1 MWQARITGHADGVI
15 TFAFSGEARSTF
27 LKNRIG
33 LCTLHP
39 MRECAGLPA
48 RARHAGGAES
58 DVTFPS
64 LVSVEQPVIGF
75 SDLRGLAYDAGAGA
89 RVELT
94 FEGDIFETE
103 DQRNWIDASYKTYST
118 PIAAPRPAAVLA
130 GTRIEQ
136 QVTVRLVT
144 AAPIPPRASTSAA
157 TVELAVADEGVVR
170 RMPAIGFG
178 IGSGADLESADRIE
192 RLRAMRP
199 AHLRVDLDLT
209 ADWRPQLARSLSLC
223 RRLGCDLEAAIDLT
237 IASGDEL
244 QRLRDELATD
254 VTLARLLVY
263 AAGSPSTTPDV
274 LHLAGEQFSVAS
286 SVPEIGVGTRMDL
299 YQIHLFPP
307 PASPLLNWTMNPQ
320 AHSWDVTSLS
330 ETPPAAGEQVR
341 TVLGRHR
348 AALIAVGPVTLGP
361 REWEADRDAAVH
373 PLYES
378 HFAAAWTVAMVKHL
392 AEAGASSVTLFNRL
406 DVVARETPL
415 AAILPALCRSG
426 GDVVVPIR
434 ASHDGIA
441 ALFVRSTDTALLFL
455 SNLTRDEQNVRLPAN
470 LALRIGEMAGMEI
483 ALQPF
488 AATLMRLPYG
498 GDAATTPGPPSRSG

>member
-1 MWQARITGHADGVI
+1 MMMTSNRLLYGSDEPLPSRVPLRAGPLTMLFEAGDLRYISLGSRELVRRIYGAVRDHEWKTIRPVFSSLAVDAATDSFHIRYQAEHRDGDVDFVWQATITGDANGVV

-58 DVTFPS
+58 DVTFPG

-75 SDLRGLAYDAGAGA
+75 SDLRGLSYDAGAGA

-118 PIAAPRPAAVLA
+118 PIAEPRPATVHA

-136 QVTVRLVT
+136 QVTVRLVAT
-144 AAPIPPRASTSAA
+144 SPSLPVRASTSAR
-157 TVELAVADEGVVR
+157 TVELEVVDDSSVR

-178 IGSGADLESADRIE
+178 MESGAELESADQIE
-192 RLRAMRP
+192 RLLAIRP

-209 ADWRPQLARSLSLC
+209 ADWRPKLARGLALC
-223 RRLGCDLEAAIDLT
+223 RRLGCGLEAAIDLT
-237 IASGDEL
+237 IASGAEL
-244 QRLRDELATD
+244 QRLRGELATD
-254 VTLARLLVY
+254 VSLKRVLVY

-274 LHLAGEQFSVAS
+274 LHLAREQLGAS
-286 SVPEIGVGTRMDL
+286 TSVPEIGVGTRMDL

-307 PASPLLNWTMNPQ
+307 PASPLLTWTMNPQ

-348 AALIAVGPVTLGP
+348 DARVAVGPVTLGP
-361 REWEADRDAAVH
+361 REWEAGKNAASDILFMNRIS
-373 PLYES
+373 PRRGPWLWS
-378 HFAAAWTVAMVKHL
+378 SISPKL
-392 AEAGASSVTLFNRL
+392 A
-406 DVVARETPL
+406 P
-415 AAILPALCRSG
+415 
-426 GDVVVPIR
+426 R
-434 ASHDGIA
+434 A
-441 ALFVRSTDTALLFL
+441 
-455 SNLTRDEQNVRLPAN
+455 
-470 LALRIGEMAGMEI
+470 
-483 ALQPF
+483 
-488 AATLMRLPYG
+488 
-498 GDAATTPGPPSRSG
+498 

>member
-1 MWQARITGHADGVI
+1 MFSALAVDAAADSFHIRYQAEHRDGDVDFVWQARITGHADGVI

-48 RARHAGGAES
+48 RARHVGGAES
-58 DVTFPS
+58 DVIFPD

-118 PIAAPRPAAVLA
+118 PIAAPRPAAVRA

-136 QVTVRLVT
+136 QVTVRLV
-144 AAPIPPRASTSAA
+144 AATSPSLPARASTSAA
-157 TVELAVADEGVVR
+157 RVELEVVNESIVR

-178 IGSGADLESADRIE
+178 MESGADLESADRIE
-192 RLRAMRP
+192 RLRATRP

-209 ADWRPQLARSLSLC
+209 ADWRPTLARGLSLC
-223 RRLGCDLEAAIDLT
+223 RRLGCELEAAIDLT
-237 IASGDEL
+237 NASGAEL
-244 QRLRDELATD
+244 QRLRGELATD
-254 VTLARLLVY
+254 VPLARVLVY
-263 AAGSPSTTPDV
+263 AAGSPSTTADV
-274 LHLAGEQFSVAS
+274 LRLAREQLGMLS

-307 PASPLLNWTMNPQ
+307 PESPLLNWTMNPQ

-348 AALIAVGPVTLGP
+348 DARVAVGPVTLGP
-361 REWEADRDAAVH
+361 REWEAGKAAVH

-378 HFAAAWTVAMVKHL
+378 HFAAAWTLAMVKHL

-406 DVVARETPL
+406 DVVASDTPL
-415 AAILPALCRSG
+415 AAILPALCHS
-426 GDVVVPIR
+426 
-434 ASHDGIA
+434 A
-441 ALFVRSTDTALLFL
+441 
-455 SNLTRDEQNVRLPAN
+455 
-470 LALRIGEMAGMEI
+470 EM
-483 ALQPF
+483 P
-488 AATLMRLPYG
+488 
-498 GDAATTPGPPSRSG
+498 